1 MQRGLLPIRDAA
13 RELGLRE
20 KTLRR
25 WITLRKIEYV
35 KVGDRA
41 VRIPSDEIAR
51 FIDSGRVPRI
61 PKGDPNL
68 PPDST
73 RRDGG
78 RTSA

>member
-35 KVGDRA
+35 KVGERA
-41 VRIPSDEIAR
+41 VRISSDEIAR
-51 FIDSGRVPRI
+51 FIESGKVPRI
-61 PKGDPNL
+61 TKSDMNV
-68 PPDST
+68 PPVSS
-73 RRDGG
+73 RDAGG